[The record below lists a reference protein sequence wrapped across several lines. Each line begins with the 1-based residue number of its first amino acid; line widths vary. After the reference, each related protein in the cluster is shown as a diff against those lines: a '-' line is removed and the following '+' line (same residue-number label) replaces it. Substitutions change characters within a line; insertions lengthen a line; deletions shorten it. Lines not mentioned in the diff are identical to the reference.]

1 MAQIKR
7 CEIALKEKYILL
19 ATITFILD
27 RHGKL
32 FILEKAFLSHY
43 GIKEKKAE
51 GLA

>member
-1 MAQIKR
+1 MAQIKC
-7 CEIALKEKYILL
+7 CEIGLKEKYILV

-27 RHGKL
+27 RLENL
-32 FILEKAFLSHY
+32 FLLEKAFLSHY